1 MKLGQRGTKILSVQY
16 PSSSPDIS
24 TSCLI
29 RLQKH
34 TFDLQSAWDKISHF
48 EDGLKA
54 KRSSVIYPNIFAA
67 KFREEFEKERR
78 RKERE
83 RVNEGGSGIPA

>member
-1 MKLGQRGTKILSVQY
+1 MVLSVQHL
-16 PSSSPDIS
+16 SSPPNIF
-24 TSCLI
+24 CLI

-48 EDGLKA
+48 EEGLKA

-67 KFREEFEKERR
+67 KFREEFERERR

-83 RVNEGGSGIPA
+83 LKEVA